1 MKNLFNSFPTEK
13 GDRGDSLNFIKILQY
28 VANVDGIDI
37 SEEQG
42 INRLILSRGW
52 DSKIYKEALDD
63 PIKSISD
70 LPYNSDTIN
79 IFANYILRD
88 CILVAYIEGG
98 YSDDEKIQ
106 ISEIAA
112 ELGVSQQT
120 LNSIEQAV
128 EHHIKSIELWS
139 PLI

>member
-1 MKNLFNSFPTEK
+1 MKILIKHLLFILIIFIIGCSSDKNIKVSSVKGDQMEIQMKN
-13 GDRGDSLNFIKILQY
+13 
-28 VANVDGIDI
+28 A
-37 SEEQG
+37 
-42 INRLILSRGW
+42 
-52 DSKIYKEALDD
+52 YKEALDA

-79 IFANYILRD
+79 VFANYILRD

-98 YSDDEKIQ
+98 YSDDEKSH

-128 EHHIKSIELWS
+128 EHHVKSIELWS